1 MWEKFSWLGNEMCP
15 VYHYESF
22 SESTGGVLTLKIL
35 YSLCIFWGLIK
46 DKK

>member
-1 MWEKFSWLGNEMCP
+1 MCP

-22 SESTGGVLTLKIL
+22 SESIGGVLTLKIL
-35 YSLCIFWGLIK
+35 YSLCIFLDLIK